1 MEKKEVLAAL
11 YIERRRSWKLKR
23 RSEIEGEGEETVG
36 GGLL

>member
-1 MEKKEVLAAL
+1 MKKKEVLAAL

-23 RSEIEGEGEETVG
+23 RSETEGEGDETTG